1 MALTPICFA
10 NVIELYRQGFSNII
24 DRLTEEQEAQFY
36 ELRDAE
42 VLSLMELQFVLTYRA
57 HLTKE
62 DVDNMN
68 IFELKNWY
76 ALLKKQL
83 KLDSQTEQ
91 GT

>member
-1 MALTPICFA
+1 LALTPICFA